1 MSGPYTRAMCE
12 ACEQP
17 VETLCED
24 CEEYCLDC
32 CMGHDLICGDCLYKI
47 EDDNHACLNK

>member
-1 MSGPYTRAMCE
+1 MSGPYNPRICE
-12 ACEQP
+12 ACDQ
-17 VETLCED
+17 VVDTLCED
-24 CEEYCLDC
+24 CESYCPDC